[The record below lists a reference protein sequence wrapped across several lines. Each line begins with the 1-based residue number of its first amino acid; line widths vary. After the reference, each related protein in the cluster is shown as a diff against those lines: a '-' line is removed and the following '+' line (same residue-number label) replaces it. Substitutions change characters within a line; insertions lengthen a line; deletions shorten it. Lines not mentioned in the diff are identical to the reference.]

1 MPSIQT
7 WKTKWG
13 TSFRA
18 TVCVNGRR
26 KSATFD
32 TKGQALVWAE
42 ETEALLRSG
51 QPLPGETAPGDME
64 FTAAVDRYTMSVA
77 SRKKLNTRR
86 LDQEISL
93 RLIRHFGERTLRA
106 IAPKDIAAYRDYR
119 MQSVGPSSV
128 IQDLS
133 FLSCMYRM
141 ARVEWGLD
149 VVDPGAEI
157 RRPSAPKHRLS
168 LLTPRQ
174 IDALLD
180 WCCVSKSER
189 LYSYVLLQLHTA
201 MRPSEGAGLR
211 WDQILLEHGIIDLT
225 ETKTDPRRVPMTATA
240 KRTIEAL
247 QLGRQPENPYVF
259 LPQSHRDQPH
269 RYFRRA
275 FDNACRYAG
284 ISDFTLYGLR
294 HSAASYLIMNGVD
307 IRTVAEIMGHRNI
320 SQTMKYTHFLDT
332 HKIAAG
338 RIEQRLLAGP
348 IGFNHSIHHHPLQL
362 GPADVVQLLGL
373 GIGDVSLVQDAH
385 RLISSCIWPRCALSL
400 QWPHA

>member
-32 TKGQALVWAE
+32 SKGQALVWAE

-86 LDQEISL
+86 LDQEISR
-93 RLIRHFGERTLRA
+93 RLISHFGERTLRA
-106 IAPKDIAAYRDYR
+106 IAPKDVAAYRDYR

-247 QLGRQPENPYVF
+247 QVGRQPENPYVF

-332 HKIAAG
+332 HKIAAIGAIDKLG
-338 RIEQRLLAGP
+338 R
-348 IGFNHSIHHHPLQL
+348 
-362 GPADVVQLLGL
+362 
-373 GIGDVSLVQDAH
+373 
-385 RLISSCIWPRCALSL
+385 
-400 QWPHA
+400 